1 MSSQALFSGDAA
13 LEDVVSFVQDTPPEA
28 LIVCA
33 QSAETLS
40 RITVHLVRRLRGS
53 HGRIEFYQPAG
64 PEAMLQAVNRLMQD
78 IPIEELTSTRPGDGC
93 RMLIVERGESTSEA
107 EILALRR
114 LASALRGSAFQLVL
128 LAQTHAAPVDHP
140 VLYHLAP
147 QAAVWLVDFSVGF
160 DRFESASSVVLRR
173 EAMQA
178 GVVPGEARR
187 PHSSSP
193 SASDTTPP
201 PPAAVTT
208 PGAVTPQVTPSA
220 ARPAAPSVAR
230 RPPAN
235 NRELADILM
244 QLAQERDKGQKNI

>member
-1 MSSQALFSGDAA
+1 MSSQVLFSGDAA

-33 QSAETLS
+33 QSAEELS

-53 HGRIEFYQPAG
+53 QGRIEFHQPAS

-78 IPIEELTSTRPGDGC
+78 VPIDELTSTRPGDGY
-93 RMLIVERGESTSEA
+93 RMLIVERAESAGES

-114 LASALRGSAFQLVL
+114 LASALRGSAFQLVV
-128 LAQTHAAPVDHP
+128 LAQTNAAPLDHP
-140 VLYHLAP
+140 TLCHLAP

-178 GVVPGEARR
+178 GVHRGE
-187 PHSSSP
+187 
-193 SASDTTPP
+193 TPVAAP
-201 PPAAVTT
+201 ALAKQSTPVALSPPAV
-208 PGAVTPQVTPSA
+208 
-220 ARPAAPSVAR
+220 AAPEPAKRSAPR

-244 QLAQERDKGQKNI
+244 QLAQERDKSQKQ

>member
-33 QSAETLS
+33 QSAEELS

-53 HGRIEFYQPAG
+53 QGRIEFHQPAG
-64 PEAMLQAVNRLMQD
+64 PEAMLQAVNRLMTD
-78 IPIEELTSTRPGDGC
+78 VPIDELTSTRPGDGC
-93 RMLIVERGESTSEA
+93 RMLIVEHAESAGES

-114 LASALRGSAFQLVL
+114 LASALRGSAFQLVV
-128 LAQTHAAPVDHP
+128 LAQTNAAPLDHP
-140 VLYHLAP
+140 TLCHLAP

-160 DRFESASSVVLRR
+160 DRFESASSVVRRR

-178 GVVPGEARR
+178 GTHREE
-187 PHSSSP
+187 
-193 SASDTTPP
+193 T
-201 PPAAVTT
+201 PAAA
-208 PGAVTPQVTPSA
+208 PA
-220 ARPAAPSVAR
+220 PAAQSTQVPLPTLAAAPESAKRSVPR

-244 QLAQERDKGQKNI
+244 QLAQERDKSQKQ

>member
-33 QSAETLS
+33 QSAEELS

-53 HGRIEFYQPAG
+53 QGRIEFHQPAG

-78 IPIEELTSTRPGDGC
+78 VPIDELTSTRPGDGC
-93 RMLIVERGESTSEA
+93 RMLIVERAESAGES

-114 LASALRGSAFQLVL
+114 LASALRGSAFQLVV
-128 LAQTHAAPVDHP
+128 LAQTNAAPLDHP
-140 VLYHLAP
+140 TLCHLAP

-178 GVVPGEARR
+178 GVHRDE
-187 PHSSSP
+187 
-193 SASDTTPP
+193 TPVTAPTPVAQSKPVAP
-201 PPAAVTT
+201 PEPAA
-208 PGAVTPQVTPSA
+208 A
-220 ARPAAPSVAR
+220 PAPAKSSIPR

-244 QLAQERDKGQKNI
+244 QLAQERDKSQKQ